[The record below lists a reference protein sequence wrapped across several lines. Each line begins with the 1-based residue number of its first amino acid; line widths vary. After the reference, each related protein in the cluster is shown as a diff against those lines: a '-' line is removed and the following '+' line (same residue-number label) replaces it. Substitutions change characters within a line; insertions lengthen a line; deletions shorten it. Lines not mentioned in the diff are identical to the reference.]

1 MGNSVSTGKLVA
13 IVDDE
18 QDITTLFHDALRS
31 INFITIFT
39 FTDPIL
45 ALEHFQKNKED
56 YVLVISDFRMP
67 ELNGTELL
75 RKMKDMNKY
84 VRTILMTAFEMEHAI
99 LGDYT
104 KKEIINSFFQK
115 PVRLTDLIE
124 EVQTQLHSYE
134 MQKTFPS
141 YIAER

>member
-1 MGNSVSTGKLVA
+1 
-13 IVDDE
+13 
-18 QDITTLFHDALRS
+18 
-31 INFITIFT
+31 
-39 FTDPIL
+39 
-45 ALEHFQKNKED
+45 
-56 YVLVISDFRMP
+56 
-67 ELNGTELL
+67 
-75 RKMKDMNKY
+75 
-84 VRTILMTAFEMEHAI
+84 MTAFEMEHAI

-124 EVQTQLHSYE
+124 EVQTQLYSYE